1 MIVYAIQFYLYLA
14 LGLVALGIE
23 VWALIDCAR
32 RKPEYFDAAFKKT
45 KTFWLG
51 MTGGSVAVG
60 VLGVMGS
67 GLPFMLLLQIAAV
80 VAASVYL
87 ADVKPAMEGLRGG
100 HGRW

>member
-1 MIVYAIQFYLYLA
+1 MVYAIQFYLYLA

-23 VWALIDCAR
+23 VWALIDCVR

-45 KTFWLG
+45 KGFWLG

-60 VLGVMGS
+60 VLGVIGS
-67 GLPFMLLLQIAAV
+67 GLPFMLLLQLAAV
-80 VAASVYL
+80 IAASVYL